1 MIKALKFRPGI
12 NREVT
17 PYSNEGGF
25 FDGDKIRFRMGFP
38 EKIGGWEKYSPNQY
52 LGSAR
57 RLHNWIGLDSSNFLG
72 IGTHLKYYIEEG
84 TTFNDITPI
93 RQTTSAGD
101 VTFSA
106 SNGST
111 TITVTDTSHGA
122 VENDFVTFSG
132 AASLGGV
139 ITATVLNAEYQIV
152 SILDANTY
160 TITSSVAANSSDT
173 GNGGSSV
180 VGTYQVNVGLDQVIG
195 GTGFGAGTWGGVTNG
210 ALQTTINEGGTF
222 SNSDTT
228 LTVTSGTGI
237 SNNDFIL
244 IDSEILQVTNV
255 ATNDLTVTR
264 GQSGTDADTHANGA
278 TVFLIVGNA
287 DSDNDYV
294 GWGDAAAVTV
304 TTQIRLWSHD
314 NFGEDLIINIKDGGL
329 FYWDKSLGLA
339 SRGVEL
345 SATSTFSGE
354 KSVPTVAKQVL
365 VSDIDRHVIAF
376 GCDGVGGSSSA
387 TQGDGVQDPLL
398 IRFSSQENPVDW
410 FPTATNTAGDLRLG
424 AGSTFVQ
431 AVETKREILVY
442 TDKSLHSMR
451 FIGPPFTFGISQ
463 LASNIT
469 IMSSASAIATEDV
482 VYWMGIDNFY
492 VHAGQ
497 TAQLPC
503 TVKDK
508 IFLDFNLAQRDKVV
522 AGINSEFGEVWWFYP
537 SADSSECDKYVI
549 WNYNEKVWYYGSLT
563 RTAWLDRGIRNF
575 PIAAGSGYIF
585 NHELGFDDDGSAM
598 TSFVE
603 TSPMDMGDGEK
614 FAFIRRVIPDLTFTG
629 SVTGSSP
636 NATFTVKAR
645 DFPGE
650 DFSQTGTGTT
660 TRTATNPVEAFTN
673 KLDYRIRG
681 RSFAI
686 RLDSSALGCKFKM
699 GTPRVDIREDGR
711 R

>member
-17 PYSNEGGF
+17 SYSNEGGF

-132 AASLGGV
+132 ATSLGGV
-139 ITATVLNAEYQIV
+139 ITATVLNAEFQIV

-294 GWGDAAAVTV
+294 GWGDAATVSV

-314 NFGEDLIINIKDGGL
+314 NFGEDLIINIRDGGL

-339 SRGVEL
+339 GRGVEL

-537 SADSSECDKYVI
+537 SAESSECDKYVI

-603 TSPMDMGDGEK
+603 TSPMDIGDGEK

>member
-17 PYSNEGGF
+17 SYSNEGGY

-294 GWGDAAAVTV
+294 GWGDAATVSV

-314 NFGEDLIINIKDGGL
+314 NFGEDLIINIRDGGL

-537 SADSSECDKYVI
+537 SAESSECDKYVI

-603 TSPMDMGDGEK
+603 TSPMDIGDGEK
-614 FAFIRRVIPDLTFTG
+614 FAFIKRVIPDLTFTG